1 MGKPRPWTLLDTE
14 RVQDCTVFRVHRD
27 RLRAPW
33 GEPAHPY
40 WRIEADDWVNVVAVT
55 AEAQVVM
62 VRQWRHGTREITL
75 EIPGGIVD
83 PGESPAAAAAREL
96 LEESG
101 YGGGTLVPI
110 GALSPNPAL
119 FTNRVSTLLG
129 PRRAPR
135 RRDRQPR
142 RRGDRGRA
150 RAARRSRSPRACGR
164 HLACAR
170 RRSAALVPPRTGE
183 QMTESEGPP

>member
-55 AEAQVVM
+55 AAAEVVM

-75 EIPGGIVD
+75 AVE
-83 PGESPAAAAAREL
+83 RKEL
-96 LEESG
+96 NGLCG
-101 YGGGTLVPI
+101 YGYTSL
-110 GALSPNPAL
+110 LSVTPRWVSDNMV
-119 FTNRVSTLLG
+119 RVSTLLS
-129 PRRAPR
+129 AHQMQR
-135 RRDRQPR
+135 RR
-142 RRGDRGRA
+142 
-150 RAARRSRSPRACGR
+150 
-164 HLACAR
+164 
-170 RRSAALVPPRTGE
+170 
-183 QMTESEGPP
+183 

>member
-14 RVQDCTVFRVHRD
+14 PVQDCTVFRVHRD

-55 AEAQVVM
+55 PDAQIVM
-62 VRQWRHGTREITL
+62 VRQWRQGTREITL

-101 YGGGTLVPI
+101 YAGDTLVPI

-119 FTNRVSTLLG
+119 FTNTVSTFWVQDV
-129 PRRAPR
+129 RRVAEIANHGDEETEVELVPLADLDR
-135 RRDRQPR
+135 RVRA
-142 RRGDRGRA
+142 GDISHALVIAALHWFHLA
-150 RAARRSRSPRACGR
+150 RASK
-164 HLACAR
+164 
-170 RRSAALVPPRTGE
+170 
-183 QMTESEGPP
+183 